1 MITHIRLHA
10 REATTPVVAHWQTY
24 AVSFP
29 ELTTEIADLDVG
41 DYDLGSVRVERKSAT
56 DFNLAI
62 MDRRL
67 FGEVAKLRSSCDQ
80 VIYIVEGDMFGA
92 RFHSDPQRTRE
103 AIAWMTA
110 IQGVALL
117 PSFNEAYTAEI
128 LYTMAQAAQHGFSQ
142 LPALRNGKPF
152 DPRGAQ
158 AYLVEGLPGVN
169 ATLAESLLKK
179 FGSAAT
185 VFSATAEDLAQ
196 TPGMGAALAARV
208 RKTLDAPYAQ
218 GRA

>member
-1 MITHIRLHA
+1 MITHIRMHA
-10 REATTPVVAHWQTY
+10 REAATPVVVHWQTY
-24 AVSFP
+24 AASFP
-29 ELTTEIADLDVG
+29 GLTTEVVDLDVG

-56 DFNLAI
+56 DFSLAI

-80 VIYIVEGDMFGA
+80 VVYLVEGDMFGA

-117 PSFNEAYTAEI
+117 PSLNEAYTAEM
-128 LYTMAQAAQHGFSQ
+128 LYSMAHIAQHGCAP
-142 LPALRNGKPF
+142 LPVLRNGKPF

-158 AYLVEGLPGVN
+158 AYLVEGLPGINPV
-169 ATLAESLLKK
+169 LAEALLTR
-179 FGSAAT
+179 FGSAAA
-185 VFSATAEDLAQ
+185 VFAATTDDLAH
-196 TPGMGAALAARV
+196 TPGMSAALAARI
-208 RKTLDAPYAQ
+208 RKTLDAPFMA